1 MERYIINCL
10 SFNNKNEITDKC
22 REIVNNNI
30 GKDLSG
36 TDLEFMIQI
45 FKFHENKDKL
55 ICAKRIFV
63 DLDSKYQNN
72 PCCYIEYITGEI
84 NDISW
89 TKCILGI
96 PFGENNKIDWK
107 MPFGKYTG
115 ESLYDIFDKDPQYL
129 QWVVNK
135 VTTRD
140 LKVKINQMIRYGHI
154 PYNPIAHQH
163 AIEKKKKSNR
173 EFMEGSDDVSTLNNE
188 KPAELDYDNIDLN
201 MDYDW
206 TINEHH

>member
-1 MERYIINCL
+1 MERYIINCE

-22 REIVNNNI
+22 REIVNRNI

-45 FKFHENKDKL
+45 FKFHPDKDRL

-63 DLDSKYQNN
+63 DLDNKYQNN

-96 PFGENNKIDWK
+96 PFGENNKIEWK
-107 MPFGKYTG
+107 MPFGQYSG
-115 ESLYDIFDKDPQYL
+115 ESLYEIYDKDPQYL

-135 VTTRD
+135 VTSRD
-140 LKVKINQMIRYGHI
+140 LKIKINQMIRYGHI
-154 PYNPIAHQH
+154 PYNPIAHMH
-163 AIEKKKKSNR
+163 AIQKKKKNENGFEQERNR
-173 EFMEGSDDVSTLNNE
+173 EYELKNE
-188 KPAELDYDNIDLN
+188 NILDSNQELDYDNIDIDI
-201 MDYDW
+201 DYDR
-206 TINEHH
+206 